1 MTEEI
6 EEPFEPTE
14 IEKPEP
20 PSPEAHPVTV
30 RSYPKTVLFYPMAI
44 MSLVIGSLI
53 VGLQF
58 FIPDPLLYSRMVT
71 LLTFIWLVIFF
82 FNLLLVTFDFGKNFI
97 VAIILVIVIA
107 VLAVALY
114 ASSTGSLPFFDPSY
128 LGLVINANSML
139 AFIVIFCLVIFI
151 AWIRTR
157 IYYVKIFHNE
167 IVFKHGILGDV
178 ERYGTTNVMFYKEI
192 PDIFEYLLLRSGRLT
207 FTIPGRKTTIVMD
220 NVPNINGVEKKVLVL
235 LRRIEVDV
243 D

>member
-6 EEPFEPTE
+6 EEPFDSPES
-14 IEKPEP
+14 EKPEP
-20 PSPEAHPVTV
+20 SIPELQEVTI
-30 RSYPKTVLFYPMAI
+30 RSYPKTVLFYPMTI

-53 VGLQF
+53 FGFQF
-58 FIPDPLLYSRMVT
+58 FIPEPFYSRMVT
-71 LLTFIWLVIFF
+71 LLTFVWLVIFF

-97 VAIILVIVIA
+97 VAIILIIVIG

-114 ASSTGSLPFFDPSY
+114 ASSTGSLPFFDPSN

-139 AFIVIFCLVIFI
+139 AFIIIFCLVIFI
-151 AWIRTR
+151 AWLRTR

-178 ERYGTTNVMFYKEI
+178 ERYGTSNVMFYKEI

-220 NVPNINGVEKKVLVL
+220 NVPNINGVEKKVLTL
-235 LRRIEVDV
+235 LRRIEVDI

>member
-1 MTEEI
+1 MTEEL

-20 PSPEAHPVTV
+20 PRPDVQPVTV

-53 VGLQF
+53 FGFQF

-71 LLTFIWLVIFF
+71 LLTFVWLVIFF

-97 VAIILVIVIA
+97 VAVILVFVIA
-107 VLAVALY
+107 VLALALY
-114 ASSTGSLPFFDPSY
+114 ASSTGSLPFFDPSN
-128 LGLVINANSML
+128 LGLIINANSML

-151 AWIRTR
+151 AWLRTR
-157 IYYVKIFHNE
+157 IYYVKIYHNE
-167 IVFKHGILGDV
+167 IVFKKGILGDV

>member
-20 PSPEAHPVTV
+20 ARPEVQPVTI
-30 RSYPKTVLFYPMAI
+30 RSYPKTVLFYPMTI
-44 MSLVIGSLI
+44 MSLIIGILI
-53 VGLQF
+53 FAFQF
-58 FIPDPLLYSRMVT
+58 LIPDPFYTRIVN

-114 ASSTGSLPFFDPSY
+114 ASSTGSLPIFDPSN
-128 LGLVINANSML
+128 LRLIINANTML
-139 AFIVIFCLVIFI
+139 AFILIFGLVILI

-167 IVFKHGILGDV
+167 IVFKKGILGDV

-220 NVPNINGVEKKVLVL
+220 SVPNINGVEKKVLVL

>member
-6 EEPFEPTE
+6 EEPFESTE
-14 IEKPEP
+14 VEKPEP
-20 PSPEAHPVTV
+20 AIPEIEPITI
-30 RSYPKTVLFYPMAI
+30 RSYPKTVHFYPMAI

-53 VGLQF
+53 VAFQF
-58 FIPDPLLYSRMVT
+58 FIPDPLLYSRIVT

-97 VAIILVIVIA
+97 VAIILVIVIV
-107 VLAVALY
+107 VLATALY
-114 ASSTGSLPFFDPSY
+114 ASSTGTMPIFDPSN

-139 AFIVIFCLVIFI
+139 AFIAIFCVVIFI
-151 AWIRTR
+151 AWIRAR
-157 IYYVKIFHNE
+157 LYYVKIFQNE
-167 IVFKHGILGDV
+167 IVFKKGILGDV

-207 FTIPGRKTTIVMD
+207 FTIPGRKTTIVLD
-220 NVPNINGVEKKVLVL
+220 NVPNINGVEKEVLVL

>member
-1 MTEEI
+1 
-6 EEPFEPTE
+6 
-14 IEKPEP
+14 
-20 PSPEAHPVTV
+20 
-30 RSYPKTVLFYPMAI
+30 
-44 MSLVIGSLI
+44 
-53 VGLQF
+53 
-58 FIPDPLLYSRMVT
+58 MVT

-114 ASSTGSLPFFDPSY
+114 ASSTGSLPIFDPSN

-139 AFIVIFCLVIFI
+139 AFIAIFCLVIFI

-157 IYYVKIFHNE
+157 IYYVKIYHNE
-167 IVFKHGILGDV
+167 IVFKKGILGDV

-207 FTIPGRKTTIVMD
+207 FTIPGRKNTIVMD
-220 NVPNINGVEKKVLVL
+220 NVPNINGVEKKVLLL
-235 LRRIEVDV
+235 LRRIEVDI

>member
-20 PSPEAHPVTV
+20 GRPDAQEITI

-44 MSLVIGSLI
+44 MSLIIGILI
-53 VGLQF
+53 IAFQF
-58 FIPDPLLYSRMVT
+58 LIPEPFYTRMVT

-97 VAIILVIVIA
+97 VAIILVIVVA

-114 ASSTGSLPFFDPSY
+114 ASSTGSLPIFDPSN
-128 LGLVINANSML
+128 LGLIINANTML
-139 AFIVIFCLVIFI
+139 AFILIFGLVILI

-167 IVFKHGILGDV
+167 IVFKKGILGDV
-178 ERYGTTNVMFYKEI
+178 ERYGTSNVMFYKEI

-207 FTIPGRKTTIVMD
+207 FTIPGRKTTIVME
-220 NVPNINGVEKKVLVL
+220 NVPNINGVEKKVLIL